1 MKFGAVL
8 APEEIGI
15 DAGATR
21 AYAQAVE
28 GMGFSYI
35 DVLDHV
41 LGADITNRPNWTGAY
56 SSKDIFHEPMV
67 TLGFLA
73 GVTTTIEMFT
83 GVLVL
88 SQRQTA
94 LVAKQLAEVD
104 VLSGGRLRVGV
115 GVGWNEVE
123 YEAMG
128 SDFKTRGRRLTE
140 QFAVLRELWTKESV
154 TFHGQWHDISEASIN
169 PLPVQRPIPLWMGG
183 SSEAALRRAGTL
195 ADGWVPTFFPLDT
208 GAAVLEKLMSYVAE
222 SGRDPKT
229 FPFEARQR
237 VTDGTPEEWA
247 QSYGGWQ
254 RLGATHFLVDTRRGN
269 LRSVDAHVK
278 LMEQF
283 MQTIPN
289 SGA

>member
-94 LVAKQLAEVD
+94 LVAKQLRRWTCSAVAGCA
-104 VLSGGRLRVGV
+104 SAWAWGGTRWSTRQWDPILRP
-115 GVGWNEVE
+115 
-123 YEAMG
+123 A
-128 SDFKTRGRRLTE
+128 
-140 QFAVLRELWTKESV
+140 
-154 TFHGQWHDISEASIN
+154 
-169 PLPVQRPIPLWMGG
+169 GG
-183 SSEAALRRAGTL
+183 G
-195 ADGWVPTFFPLDT
+195 
-208 GAAVLEKLMSYVAE
+208 
-222 SGRDPKT
+222 
-229 FPFEARQR
+229 
-237 VTDGTPEEWA
+237 
-247 QSYGGWQ
+247 
-254 RLGATHFLVDTRRGN
+254 
-269 LRSVDAHVK
+269 
-278 LMEQF
+278 
-283 MQTIPN
+283 
-289 SGA
+289 

>member
-15 DAGATR
+15 DAGVTR

-41 LGADITNRPNWTGAY
+41 LGADVTNRPDWTGAY
-56 SSKDIFHEPMV
+56 TSKDIFHEPMV

-123 YEAMG
+123 YEALG

-154 TFHGQWHDISEASIN
+154 TFHGQWHDISEAGIN

-208 GAAVLEKLMSYVAE
+208 GAAVLEKLLSYVAE

-237 VTDGTPEEWA
+237 VTEGTPEEWA
-247 QSYGGWQ
+247 HSYESWK

-269 LRSVDAHVK
+269 LSSVDAHVK